1 MAATLTESHADTSS
15 KGMARTIVEQLENAG
30 CVVERQAALGEAEL
44 LWVVDVSG
52 RRFHVTVKGR
62 RS

>member
-1 MAATLTESHADTSS
+1 MTSLALADPHTGTSS

-30 CVVERQAALGEAEL
+30 CVVERQLPMGDAEL
-44 LWVVDVSG
+44 PWVVDGSG

-62 RS
+62 R